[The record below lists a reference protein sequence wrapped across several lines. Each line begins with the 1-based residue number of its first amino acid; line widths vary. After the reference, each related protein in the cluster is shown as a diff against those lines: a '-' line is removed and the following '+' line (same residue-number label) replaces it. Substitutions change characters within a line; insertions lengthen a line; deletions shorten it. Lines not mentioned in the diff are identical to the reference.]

1 MPKDENSKYNNGFPI
16 PFDVIKANREE
27 AIKELSEG
35 NPGLYHLL
43 NTCVD
48 LDIETLSS
56 CGDVAPMITFKV
68 IEENKHFFYS
78 LFAYLEEIRSSN
90 MVNYTVSYGSYER
103 MSTRLLT
110 VMIDGDLCDSSVIFM
125 MIKNFIKD
133 PIYVDDYH
141 DFEVMDAMI
150 ERLRECYTCV
160 YISDSHSF
168 EYGEGLDYE
177 YIIYTANKTGNNRF
191 VKRALNELPLFYKY
205 KDAKYRGILKGKL
218 DSVLYSL
225 YDSVH
230 AKTKDHPLLEILLD
244 KKEKTFT
251 KRPH

>member
-43 NTCVD
+43 NACVD

-56 CGDVAPMITFKV
+56 CGDEAPMITFKV
-68 IEENKHFFYS
+68 TEENKHFFYS

-103 MSTRLLT
+103 MSARLLT

-133 PIYVDDYH
+133 PIYIDDYH

-150 ERLRECYTCV
+150 ERLRECYTCS

-168 EYGEGLDYE
+168 DYDGECAYE
-177 YIIYTANKTGNNRF
+177 YIIYTANKIRNNRF
-191 VKRALNELPLFYKY
+191 VKSTLNELPLFYKY
-205 KDAKYRGILKGKL
+205 KDATYRGVLKGKL
-218 DSVLYSL
+218 ESVLYHL

-230 AKTKDHPLLEILLD
+230 IMTKEHPLLEILLD
-244 KKEKTFT
+244 KKGKVFT
-251 KRPH
+251 KRPY